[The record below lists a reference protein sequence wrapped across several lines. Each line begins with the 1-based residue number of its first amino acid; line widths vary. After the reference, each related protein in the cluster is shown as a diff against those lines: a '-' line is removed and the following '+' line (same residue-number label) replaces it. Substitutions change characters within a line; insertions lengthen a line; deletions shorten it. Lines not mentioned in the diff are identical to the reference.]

1 MATHVVTDQTFDAEV
16 LSAKK
21 PVLVDLW
28 AEWCAPCKMLAP
40 VLEDMAKELDDQ
52 LTVVKLD
59 VDANPATAMRYGV
72 QSIPTLLLFK
82 NGQEVERLV
91 GYMPKDRLLGRIRPH
106 LLA

>member
-1 MATHVVTDQTFDAEV
+1 MATREVTDQTFDQEV
-16 LSAKK
+16 LKSDR

-40 VLEDMAKELDDQ
+40 IVEQLSVELADRLE
-52 LTVVKLD
+52 VVKLD

-82 NGQEVERLV
+82 DGQEVERLV
-91 GYMPKDRLLGRIRPH
+91 GYMPKDRLLSRLQRH
-106 LLA
+106 L